1 MDGGEAMVVTSRL
14 TARERSI
21 LRGCVPG
28 RDSTAQLEAL
38 LDASTVLRESDH
50 EHALI
55 GGIAVGVRSQVPRA
69 TVDVDLAVHSTAV
82 TDRLVVVMTAAGFT
96 HRGTF
101 AHSINFRHASGEPV
115 QLAMDPAFDPAIGR
129 AELVEVGV
137 AMVPVV
143 STRDLIDM
151 KRRAAEAPGR
161 RRSKAL
167 RDLADIA
174 LLEGDVADD
183 DEGW

>member
-1 MDGGEAMVVTSRL
+1 MDGGEAIVVTSRL

-21 LRGCVPG
+21 QRGGASGMDPA
-28 RDSTAQLEAL
+28 AQLEAL
-38 LDASTVLRESDH
+38 LDASAVLRASDH

-69 TVDVDLAVHSTAV
+69 TIDVDLAVRSTAG
-82 TDRLVVVMTAAGFT
+82 TDRLVAVMTAAGFT

-101 AHSINFRHASGEPV
+101 DHSINFRHANGEPV
-115 QLAMDPAFDPAIGR
+115 QLAVDPAFDAAIGR
-129 AELVEVGV
+129 AELVAVGGGMV
-137 AMVPVV
+137 AIV

-174 LLEGDVADD
+174 LLEEDVADV